1 MNYFNTE
8 DLLAMFA
15 QSGDAELIANDFT
28 RALNEAVKIQKQK
41 EQEEA
46 EKRAAEAKRKAEE
59 ERKAAAAKEK
69 FADTKFLIDTFINF
83 GEKYYPTVF
92 AGVRD
97 EEIDVQAVI
106 DAMDA
111 SASIVALT
119 PMVSFIDNDKFTKP
133 INEKKVNEDPLTKFL
148 KSEGLI

>member
-28 RALNEAVKIQKQK
+28 RALNEALKIQKEK
-41 EQEEA
+41 EAEEA
-46 EKRAAEAKRKAEE
+46 KRAAEEAKRKAEE

-69 FADTKFLIDTFINF
+69 FADAKFLIDTFINF
-83 GEKYYPTVF
+83 GEKHYPTIF

-97 EEIDVQAVI
+97 EGIDVQAVI
-106 DAMDA
+106 DAMDSSVA
-111 SASIVALT
+111 IVGAMPT
-119 PMVSFIDNDKFTKP
+119 AVMFNKIPKP
-133 INEKKVNEDPLTKFL
+133 VKRTAAVEDPLTAFL
-148 KSEGLI
+148 KREGLI